1 MPFDYLTAWVT
12 SALLLGLRLA
22 PILAFAP
29 PFTLVRMPRL
39 IRMLMG
45 LGLSTCLIAGHPE
58 AILNDISLG
67 AAIVGAARE
76 LAIGLYIVLVFQ
88 IVFGAL
94 NFAGRTVDVQAGF
107 GLSMVIDPGSR
118 SQTALTG
125 TLFAY
130 AAGLVFFAMDGHLEL
145 FRFLS
150 ASVDA
155 VPVGGWVMPSD
166 IGPLL
171 QFMSVTFVVALG
183 VAGFAI
189 LALFLT
195 DVVIALLSR
204 TVPQMN
210 VLVMGFQVKTLV
222 FLLVLPMSFGVGGAV
237 LFRMLSRLLEM
248 LPRLL

>member
-1 MPFDYLTAWVT
+1 MSFEGFSASIV

-22 PILAFAP
+22 PILAYAP

-39 IRMLMG
+39 TRMLMG
-45 LGLSTCLIAGHPE
+45 MGLSTCLIAGHPN
-58 AILNDISLG
+58 AIMTDLSLG
-67 AAIVGAARE
+67 AAIVGAVRE
-76 LAIGLYIVLVFQ
+76 LAIGLYIVLAFQ

-107 GLSMVIDPGSR
+107 GLSMVIDPSSR

-130 AAGLVFFAMDGHLEL
+130 AAGLIFFAMDGHLEL

-150 ASVDA
+150 ASLEA
-155 VPVGGWVMPSD
+155 VPIGGWTMPSD

-171 QFMSVTFVVALG
+171 QFMSVTFIVALG
-183 VAGFAI
+183 VAGFCI

-195 DVVIALLSR
+195 DLVIALLSR

-210 VLVMGFQVKTLV
+210 VLVMGFQVKTLI

-237 LFRMLSRLLEM
+237 LFRMLSRLLEV